1 MIALAVLVAATAFFV
16 FVYDRIE
23 WGRHVRI
30 RVYFHHA
37 GALHEGGAFVAAGRS
52 VGKIEA
58 IALVPRGGSKLLG
71 DDEGVVV
78 KVAID
83 ADIATQLDRGGDV
96 FVASRGALAER
107 YLELG
112 PGTTGESLHEGD
124 ELRGADPPSLDRV
137 LQRTWDNLQTMA
149 AFRDQVRPEWDA
161 LRAQLTELRAHL
173 DPASATAIAHAD
185 KIAPMWLET
194 SGLLDEI
201 QTLRERGHT
210 ADVRDTIA
218 RVSAFYATARTQ
230 IVGLSQQAAQL
241 GAAVDRL
248 RTKLG
253 PKGDAAI
260 AAVEKAIDQVRA
272 DIAKIDPL
280 LAQIDALNRAL
291 ARGDGSI
298 MKILHDPEFPE
309 DAKDLGKLMKRE
321 PWKVI
326 DRPADDH
333 RLSP

>member
-1 MIALAVLVAATAFFV
+1 MAALTAATVFFV

-23 WGRHVRI
+23 WGHHVRV

-37 GALHEGGAFVAAGRS
+37 GALHEGAAFVAGGRTI
-52 VGKIEA
+52 GKIEA
-58 IALVPRGGSKLLG
+58 IALVPRGSTPLLG
-71 DDEGVVV
+71 TDEGVVV
-78 KVAID
+78 RVAID
-83 ADIATQLDRGGDV
+83 AGAAGHLDRSGDV

-112 PGTTGESLHEGD
+112 PGTRGEPLRDGD

-149 AFRDQVRPEWDA
+149 AFRDQVKPEWDA
-161 LRAQLTELRAHL
+161 LRVQVEELRAHL
-173 DPASATAIAHAD
+173 DAVAHAD
-185 KIAPMWLET
+185 QLAPMWLET
-194 SGLLDEI
+194 TALLD
-201 QTLRERGHT
+201 QVRVLRERSRL
-210 ADVRDTIA
+210 ADLRDVMA
-218 RVSAFYATARTQ
+218 RVSQFYGSVRAQIAGLAT
-230 IVGLSQQAAQL
+230 QASQL
-241 GAAVDRL
+241 GASIERL
-248 RTKLG
+248 RGKLG
-253 PKGDAAI
+253 PRGEAAI
-260 AAVEKAIDQVRA
+260 AAVENAIDQLRA
-272 DIAKIDPL
+272 DLAKVDPL

-321 PWKVI
+321 PWKII

-333 RLSP
+333 RLNP